1 MQTKLALEDARRSI
15 MAPLSAASME
25 SYTRAYPFL
34 VRLHML
40 QELSDAAV
48 LLQEGSV
55 ASLSE
60 RQRRLRWEERL
71 NVMQSSLAVQVSIFF
86 LISLQPPVVSGAQA
100 SALKGPRCSD
110 RSRPGGFRVRR
121 SSASSW

>member
-1 MQTKLALEDARRSI
+1 

-25 SYTRAYPFL
+25 SYTRAYPYL

-40 QELSDAAV
+40 QELADAAM

-55 ASLSE
+55 AAVTGPHE

-71 NVMQSSLAVQVSIFF
+71 RVTQSSLAVQVRAVLCKDLRTAKASYD
-86 LISLQPPVVSGAQA
+86 LLRKPLQACNGC
-100 SALKGPRCSD
+100 ALERFSK
-110 RSRPGGFRVRR
+110 
-121 SSASSW
+121 W